1 MMRILILF
9 LILMFSATGAY
20 AGLWSKDEPQQ
31 VTIADPYIE
40 LHTGPGSAY
49 PVFYVIERGQTV
61 EVIRRQTD
69 MFKLR
74 TETGKEG
81 WATRE
86 QMVRTLS
93 ADGEPI
99 QITDPGR
106 GDFAERKWE
115 MGVTAGEIGDAA
127 VLSLYGGYAFNE
139 NLSAELTASESIGNL
154 SSSISLMGS
163 VLAQPFPEWRVSP
176 FFSLGT
182 GVMQTRPLPTLVI
195 PENTTNQFAQVG
207 VGIKTYVTRRF
218 IFRFEV
224 NEINIFSASN
234 ESDSNE
240 VFTEWK
246 MGFGVFF

>member
-1 MMRILILF
+1 MRFLILF
-9 LILMFSATGAY
+9 LSLISFATGAH
-20 AGLWSKDEPQQ
+20 AAFWSKDEPQQ
-31 VTIADPYIE
+31 VTIADPFIE

-49 PVFYVIERGQTV
+49 PVFYVIERGQKV

-74 TETGKEG
+74 TENGKEG

-93 ADGEPI
+93 PDGAPI
-99 QITDPGR
+99 QITDASFS
-106 GDFAERKWE
+106 DFAKRNWE
-115 MGVTAGEIGDAA
+115 MGVTGGQLGEAA

-139 NLSAELTASESIGNL
+139 HLSAEITASESIGNL
-154 SSSISLMGS
+154 SSSISLKGS
-163 VLAQPFPEWRVSP
+163 MLAQPFPEWRFSP

-182 GVMQTRPLPTLVI
+182 GMMETRPLPTLAA
-195 PENTTNQFAQVG
+195 PKNTTNQFGQM
-207 VGIKTYVTRRF
+207 GIGLRTYISRRF

-234 ESDSNE
+234 ERDSNE